1 MGVAA
6 SCLDSGA
13 LTGEGE
19 AVSKRSLTFLAALAF
34 GLATAGPALA
44 TGISVQVG
52 DGTPFEFEYVT
63 YADEESGISSWIAT
77 DENGN
82 LIFPGVA
89 SWGGETEGVTLTGLS
104 GFLKE
109 DPFVTSVV
117 GLINPMPFA
126 QTYTIIVSLP
136 IASFAYNATIA
147 SSVGVTVTDTA
158 SGLVTASSVSPA
170 GIYTGT
176 VNGAPVLT
184 LLPDPTS
191 VTCST
196 STGCSMTVDDNS
208 GLPLLAAGP
217 GSATAIGITLKFTL
231 SAFDQIGITSRFEIV
246 PEPTTVALLGVGLVA
261 LVIARRRAA

>member
-1 MGVAA
+1 V
-6 SCLDSGA
+6 DSGA

-19 AVSKRSLTFLAALAF
+19 AVSKRGLTILAVLALGLAAV
-34 GLATAGPALA
+34 GPALA

-52 DGTPFEFEYVT
+52 DATPIDFEYAT
-63 YADEESGISSWIAT
+63 YADTESNSGISSWFALN
-77 DENGN
+77 ENGDP
-82 LIFPGVA
+82 IVTGIA
-89 SWGGETEGVTLTGLS
+89 SYEAEGITLTGLS

-136 IASFAYNATIA
+136 ISPFAYNGTIA
-147 SSVGVTVTDTA
+147 SSVGVTVTDSA
-158 SGLVTASSVSPA
+158 SGLVSATSVTPM

-184 LLPDPTS
+184 LLADPTTVS
-191 VTCST
+191 CGSLGCST
-196 STGCSMTVDDNS
+196 TVSDNS

-246 PEPTTVALLGVGLVA
+246 PEPSTVALLGVGLVA
-261 LVIARRRAA
+261 LGIARRRSA